1 METYT
6 VTEISSEA
14 VSSENKGSDD
24 RDHFLDF
31 LKCSNP
37 IYIGHEQKDITE
49 AQTKAMPT
57 YKRQQ
62 IDEPIHFLFTGK
74 KKLYNE
80 KMSGG

>member
-1 METYT
+1 METHT

-37 IYIGHEQKDITE
+37 IYIGPEQKDITE
-49 AQTKAMPT
+49 ARTKAMPT

-62 IDEPIHFLFTGK
+62 IDQPIHFLFTGK
-74 KKLYNE
+74 NKAV
-80 KMSGG
+80 